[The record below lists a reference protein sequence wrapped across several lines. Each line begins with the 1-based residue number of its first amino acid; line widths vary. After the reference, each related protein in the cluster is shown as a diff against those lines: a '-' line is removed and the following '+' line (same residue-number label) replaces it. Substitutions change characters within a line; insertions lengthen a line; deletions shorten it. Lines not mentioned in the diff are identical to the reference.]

1 MEKKKLNLLV
11 LEDNPDDAELAV
23 RELEQERIIFKW
35 SRVDTEEAF
44 RKALTEK
51 PDLILADYRLPSFD
65 ARAALQ
71 IQQQLAPE
79 IPLVIVSGT
88 IGEEVAVECMKSGAT
103 DYVLKDRLSRLGPVV
118 KRALEE
124 AEIYQERKRAEE
136 TLRERTEALERSN
149 KELEQFAYVASHDL
163 QEPLRMVSSYVQLLA
178 RRYKGRL
185 DADADDFIGFAVDGA
200 NRMQTLINDLLSYS
214 RVGTRGKSFELTD
227 CEAVLAHA
235 LANLE
240 VAIEESR
247 AVATHDPLPTVM
259 ADSSQLVQLF
269 QNLVDNA
276 IKFRSEEP
284 PRVHISA
291 TRGSGIVDR
300 VSGIGYR
307 VSGIGD
313 GTTNHE
319 PRTTNH
325 ESRTPN
331 PESRTTSP
339 EPRTPIPEQWL
350 FSVRDNGI
358 GMEPEFF
365 ERIFII
371 FQRLHGIGEYPGTGI
386 GLAVCKKIVER
397 HGGRIWVESKVGEGT
412 TFWFTIA
419 VKELRVKS

>member
-1 MEKKKLNLLV
+1 
-11 LEDNPDDAELAV
+11 
-23 RELEQERIIFKW
+23 
-35 SRVDTEEAF
+35 
-44 RKALTEK
+44 
-51 PDLILADYRLPSFD
+51 
-65 ARAALQ
+65 
-71 IQQQLAPE
+71 
-79 IPLVIVSGT
+79 
-88 IGEEVAVECMKSGAT
+88 
-103 DYVLKDRLSRLGPVV
+103 
-118 KRALEE
+118 
-124 AEIYQERKRAEE
+124 
-136 TLRERTEALERSN
+136 
-149 KELEQFAYVASHDL
+149 
-163 QEPLRMVSSYVQLLA
+163 
-178 RRYKGRL
+178 
-185 DADADDFIGFAVDGA
+185 
-200 NRMQTLINDLLSYS
+200 MQTLINDLLSYS

-371 FQRLHGIGEYPGTGI
+371 FQRLHGIGEYLGTGI

-397 HGGRIWVESKVGEGT
+397 HGGKIWVESKVGEGT

>member
-1 MEKKKLNLLV
+1 MERNKLNLLV

-23 RELEQERIIFKW
+23 RKLEQEGFSVRW
-35 SRVDTEEAF
+35 RRVDTEEAF
-44 RKALTEK
+44 RKELGEK
-51 PDLILADYRLPSFD
+51 PELILADYRLPSFD

-200 NRMQTLINDLLSYS
+200 NRMQTLINDLLTYS

-235 LANLE
+235 LTNLE
-240 VAIEESR
+240 VAIEESG
-247 AVATHDPLPTVM
+247 ALVPHDSLPTVM
-259 ADSSQLVQLF
+259 ADRSQLVQLF
-269 QNLVDNA
+269 QNLIDNA

-291 TRGSGIVDR
+291 TRGSGIGGRGWNDK
-300 VSGIGYR
+300 
-307 VSGIGD
+307 
-313 GTTNHE
+313 
-319 PRTTNH
+319 P
-325 ESRTPN
+325 RTPN
-331 PESRTTSP
+331 P
-339 EPRTPIPEQWL
+339 EPRTPIPEPWL

-358 GMEPEFF
+358 GMEPEFY

-397 HGGRIWVESKVGEGT
+397 HGGRIWVESKVGKGT
-412 TFWFTIA
+412 TFWFTI
-419 VKELRVKS
+419 EDRSS